1 MSNESELSF
10 RQATIG
16 DLPAL
21 IGLFADDAIGGHGD
35 TTDPVALPDYQRA
48 FAAIEASPNDLL
60 FVGVLGGDVV
70 ATAQVTFITS
80 LTGRGTRRMA
90 IEAVQTR
97 ADMRSK
103 GIGARLIN
111 HCLDIARER
120 NIALVQLTSN
130 AKRPDAHRFY
140 ERLGFEKS
148 HAGFKMRLEPAHA
161 ST

>member
-1 MSNESELSF
+1 MTIDTELMF
-10 RQATIG
+10 RQAVRK

-21 IGLFADDAIGGHGD
+21 VGLFADDSIGGHGD
-35 TTDPVALPDYQRA
+35 TTDPAALPLYESA
-48 FAAIEASPNDLL
+48 FAAIQASPNDLL
-60 FVGVLGGDVV
+60 FVGVLKDEIV
-70 ATAQVTFITS
+70 ATAQVTLITS

-97 ADMRSK
+97 ADMRSR

-111 HCLDIARER
+111 HCLDVARER
-120 NIALVQLTSN
+120 GIALVQLTSN

-140 ERLGFEKS
+140 ERLGFEKT
-148 HAGFKMRLEPAHA
+148 HAGFKLRLEPARA

>member
-1 MSNESELSF
+1 MSIETDLTF
-10 RQATIG
+10 RQATLD

-21 IGLFADDAIGGHGD
+21 IKLFADDSIGGHGD
-35 TTDPVALPDYQRA
+35 TTDPAALPQYESA
-48 FAAIEASPNDLL
+48 LAAIEASPNDLL
-60 FVGVLGGDVV
+60 FVGVLSGEVV

-97 ADMRSK
+97 ADMRGK

-111 HCLDIARER
+111 HCLDVARER
-120 NIALVQLTSN
+120 SIALVQLTSN

-148 HAGFKMRLEPAHA
+148 HAGFKMRLRPGYA

>member
-1 MSNESELSF
+1 MTIDTELMF
-10 RQATIG
+10 RQAVRK

-21 IGLFADDAIGGHGD
+21 VELFADDSIGGHGD
-35 TTDPVALPDYQRA
+35 TTDPAALPLYESA
-48 FAAIEASPNDLL
+48 FAAIQASPNDLL
-60 FVGVLGGDVV
+60 FVGVLKDEIV

-97 ADMRSK
+97 ADMRSR

-111 HCLDIARER
+111 HCLDVARER
-120 NIALVQLTSN
+120 GIALVQLTSN

-140 ERLGFEKS
+140 ERLGFEKT
-148 HAGFKMRLEPAHA
+148 HAGFKLRLEPARA

>member
-1 MSNESELSF
+1 MTIETELSF
-10 RQATIG
+10 RQATRD

-21 IGLFADDAIGGHGD
+21 IRLFAEDSIGGHGD
-35 TTDPVALPDYQRA
+35 TTDPVAVPLYESA

-60 FVGVLGGDVV
+60 FVGVLGEEVV

-90 IEAVQTR
+90 IETVQTR

-111 HCLDIARER
+111 HCLDVARER

-140 ERLGFEKS
+140 EKLGFEKT

>member
-1 MSNESELSF
+1 MTAETDVMF
-10 RQATIG
+10 RQATID

-21 IGLFADDAIGGHGD
+21 VMLFADDSVGGHGD
-35 TTDPVALPDYQRA
+35 TTDPEALPLYQSA

-60 FVGVLGGDVV
+60 FVGVLTDEVV

-80 LTGRGTRRMA
+80 LTGRGTKRMV

-97 ADMRSK
+97 ADMRGK
-103 GIGARLIN
+103 GIGAKLIQ
-111 HCLDIARER
+111 HCLDVARER
-120 NIALVQLTSN
+120 DIALVQLTSN
-130 AKRPDAHRFY
+130 AKRQDAHRFY

-148 HAGFKMRLEPAHA
+148 HAGFKMRLASA

>member
-1 MSNESELSF
+1 MTIDTELMF
-10 RQATIG
+10 RQAVRK

-21 IGLFADDAIGGHGD
+21 VGLFADDSIGGHGD
-35 TTDPVALPDYQRA
+35 TTDPAALPLYESA
-48 FAAIEASPNDLL
+48 FAAIQASPNDLL
-60 FVGVLGGDVV
+60 FVGVLKDEIV

-97 ADMRSK
+97 ADMRSR

-111 HCLDIARER
+111 HCLDVARER
-120 NIALVQLTSN
+120 GIALVQLTSN

-140 ERLGFEKS
+140 ERLGFEKT
-148 HAGFKMRLEPAHA
+148 HAGFKLRLEPARA

>member
-1 MSNESELSF
+1 
-10 RQATIG
+10 
-16 DLPAL
+16 
-21 IGLFADDAIGGHGD
+21 
-35 TTDPVALPDYQRA
+35 VALPLYESA
-48 FAAIEASPNDLL
+48 FTAIEASLNDLL
-60 FVGVLGGDVV
+60 FVGVLGGEVV

-111 HCLDIARER
+111 HCLEVARER
-120 NIALVQLTSN
+120 DITLVQLTSN

-148 HAGFKMRLEPAHA
+148 HAGFKLRLEPARA